1 MIAITSNGGSRSW
14 NIQFHRAPDDWEVDR
29 IDAFYEHIYS
39 KMPRGVGVDSFF
51 WKLSPNGVFDVR
63 SFYNSLSA
71 PSTISFPWK
80 CIWSS
85 KVPRRVS
92 FFLWTAARDST
103 LTIDNLVKRNL
114 PLVNRC
120 CLCRYDG
127 ETMDHL
133 LPHCKFINALRSE
146 VFFMFVIQWV
156 MPRTIVSLLCAW
168 ENDLGIHSSSISNMV
183 PACLMWLIWRE
194 RNTRTFEDVEKSVD
208 LLESPLVGTLFGFL
222 YLYLFQ
228 VQSVHHREHDVLFY

>member
-114 PLVNRC
+114 PLVNWC

-127 ETMDHL
+127 ETVDHL
-133 LPHCKFINALRSE
+133 LPHCKFINALWSE
-146 VFFMFVIQWV
+146 VFLMFGIQWV

-168 ENDLGIHSSSISNMV
+168 ENDLRIHSSSISNMV

-194 RNTRTFEDVEKSVD
+194 
-208 LLESPLVGTLFGFL
+208 
-222 YLYLFQ
+222 
-228 VQSVHHREHDVLFY
+228 